1 MITKNIRDYKDYKI
15 NANLI
20 ELHVGGF
27 ETNKDKEAFDLF
39 CDCLYSMTNGIVITP
54 IYDDKNS
61 ELMSFIVD
69 SKKAATI
76 LAETE
81 K

>member
-1 MITKNIRDYKDYKI
+1 MIDIRDYKDYKI

-27 ETNKDKEAFDLF
+27 ETDKDKEAFDVF
-39 CDCLYSMTNGIVITP
+39 CDCLYTMSKGIVITP
-54 IYDDKNS
+54 IYNDQNS
-61 ELMSFIVD
+61 ELMSFIID